1 MLETDF
7 LNRPQIVFAWQ
18 QKANDMRKIHK
29 NVVAEACLFSFFTKI
44 RKNGKMT
51 KERLAVFCNLCY
63 SKKE

>member
-44 RKNGKMT
+44 RKNGKNDQR
-51 KERLAVFCNLCY
+51 EACSFLQLVL
-63 SKKE
+63 